1 MKKDIKLIMMKLTND
16 LKLLIWN
23 TEWAKPNSKREK
35 IIKEIV
41 KIISPDIICITEGY
55 IETWQDFGYIISS
68 NEDYGYKIHQGRRK
82 VILISKT
89 PWSNINE
96 VGDINMPNGRFI
108 SGMTQNIDIVGV
120 CIPWKDAHVRTGRKD
135 KQSWEDHI
143 DYLNGLQ
150 NILPKFDNQTLVMGD
165 FNQRIPKK
173 YSRQDVYDLML
184 NTFNDFN
191 IETQNN
197 IQPIDK
203 LSIDHLCTKNTNKV
217 VSIESISN
225 FKNDVR
231 LSDHFGLVINI

>member
-1 MKKDIKLIMMKLTND
+1 MMKSNNH
-16 LKLLIWN
+16 LKILIWN
-23 TEWAKPNSKREK
+23 TEWAKPNSNREQ

-41 KIISPDIICITEGY
+41 KTISPDIICITEGY
-55 IETWQDFGYIISS
+55 IQSWQDFGYTIYS

-89 PWSNINE
+89 PWSNIDE
-96 VGDINMPNGRFI
+96 IGDINMPNGRFI
-108 SGMTQNIDIVGV
+108 SGITQNINVIGV

-143 DYLNGLQ
+143 DYLNGLKNNLQ
-150 NILPKFDNQTLVMGD
+150 NINSQTFVMGD

-173 YSRQDVYDLML
+173 YSRKDVYDLML
-184 NTFNDFN
+184 KTFKDFN

-203 LSIDHLCTKNTNKV
+203 LSIDHLCTKYTDKV
-217 VSIESISN
+217 LSIESISN
-225 FKNDVR
+225 FKGDVR
-231 LSDHFGLVINI
+231 LSDHFGLVVNI